1 MWKKYWP
8 IIVAAALQVESL
20 WKLLIWA
27 LDWRGRINS
36 LVETYHDFGGVGA
49 VIGIMGTSKNIP
61 LWCDDRRSSSQRGR
75 SFNPWPFIEA
85 A

>member
-1 MWKKYWP
+1 MTELMTNMVDAMLVKHAFLKGIDPKGKKAP
-8 IIVAAALQVESL
+8 ATMHEAVD
-20 WKLLIWA
+20 KL
-27 LDWRGRINS
+27 
-36 LVETYHDFGGVGA
+36 
-49 VIGIMGTSKNIP
+49 MGTSKNIP